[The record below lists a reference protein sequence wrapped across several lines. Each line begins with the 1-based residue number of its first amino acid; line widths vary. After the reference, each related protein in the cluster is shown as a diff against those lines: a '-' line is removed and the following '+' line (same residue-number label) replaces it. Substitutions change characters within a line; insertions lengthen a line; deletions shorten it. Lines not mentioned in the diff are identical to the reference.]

1 MSQRHIPHGPD
12 QPKPSLSLFWLS
24 LTYCALIIYGTLF
37 PLTDWTTPVFGW
49 TNPITLGL
57 PANASRA
64 DIFINVLAYIP
75 LGLFLALWLRA
86 RLGLIGA
93 IILAIAF
100 GVALSFTL
108 EVLQSAQ
115 PSRVTSLLDWLT
127 NSAGTVMGAVLA
139 AVFDPH
145 FFAGRKLLDW
155 RRTWFVEGGL
165 ANLALITLALW
176 ALTQTAP
183 FVPSLDW
190 GNLKA
195 GLKPLGNT
203 LRMPSTFK
211 PIEAL
216 DYGLQ
221 IFALGVLITNV
232 ARRPVVWGFI
242 AASLLVILYKVP
254 VVGRS
259 LSLET
264 LSGWLGGVFFVM
276 LLTRRRLASLP
287 LLALTALL
295 SAYALAQFEPGQ
307 IGSTYPINWIPF
319 KAQVG
324 SLVGMS
330 DIMETLWPFL
340 ALGLLVRLITPWR
353 WRTAVLLLGSALV
366 VSYTFALEWMQQA
379 IPGRFADVTD
389 VVLATLGW
397 LIPWFY
403 ADLRVRTASAQPTL
417 SRPNLRWAA
426 PVLIGTLVSLSYAGW
441 MVGSQVR
448 VDTDDRGRAMLPAP
462 ESLAEISLPGFRFA
476 HPRLPHPSPQD
487 ILRLQ
492 NENPQWFRQ
501 MRLFADGG
509 RGAFDAVITMAYI
522 EPGSQDLT
530 LLHQRLLKLK
540 YSYRGQQQA
549 KPIAQ
554 AYDWLYDEW
563 SEAQR
568 VALRNKL
575 AEGVEYLVN
584 FIRRDRLS
592 PYNVYL
598 YNSPFQALMA
608 ANLALYG
615 DDPRGELNMR
625 FTYDL
630 WKHRVLPVWR
640 QVMGQ
645 YGGWHEGG
653 EYVGIGIGQAV
664 YQVPAM
670 WRSATG
676 EDLFK
681 REPGLRG
688 FLDFVTYR
696 KRPDGTDFRWGD
708 AGYFNKI
715 VPDVI
720 PLALEYRHVAA
731 YSLRPPRSK
740 PEPSSWPWGPL
751 TDSSLVDPAAQAKL
765 PLAKH
770 FDGIGLVVARSDWGP
785 EATYL
790 TFKAGD
796 NFWSHSHLDQGAFT
810 LYKGGELALDSGFYG
825 PKYGSDHHMNY
836 TYQSIAH
843 NLITVTDPADN
854 ASSNGKVVREIA
866 NDGGQRRLG
875 SGWGIESAPIDQS
888 DWIDKRD
895 LYHTG
900 NLQRY
905 YDDPMTAVAVADI
918 TPAYT
923 NSQSGAGEFS
933 HRTRRVE
940 RMWRTLIYDRSN
952 DVVIVR
958 DRVTSTRPE
967 FRKRWLLHTHS
978 QPSVSGMQFNV
989 VLLPNPSRQHPG
1001 GQLTAQVLLP
1011 ENATIQTVGGPGYEF
1026 FVDGKNYDE
1035 NGTLLDTIKN
1045 KQQPTE
1051 PGNWRV
1057 EVSPAQPR
1065 RDDEFLVVLIP
1076 RTISSETLP
1085 RIRAIKSGNEY
1096 GVEIAGKT
1104 RRYYWFSTERNGVR
1118 LEGSGMNEAIFA
1130 TANARGVDNSAW
1142 EKFKKVWR
1150 DLF

>member
-1 MSQRHIPHGPD
+1 MSRRHIPHGPN

-86 RLGLIGA
+86 RWGLIGA
-93 IILAIAF
+93 IVLAIAF
-100 GVALSFTL
+100 GVALSFAL

-127 NSAGTVMGAVLA
+127 NSAGTVIGAMLA

-155 RRTWFVEGGL
+155 RRTWFEEGSL
-165 ANLALITLALW
+165 ANLALITFALW
-176 ALTQTAP
+176 GLTQAAP

-190 GNLKA
+190 GNIKA

-211 PIEAL
+211 PMEAL

-221 IFALGVLITNV
+221 IFALGVLVTGV

-276 LLTRRRLASLP
+276 LLARRRFAGLP
-287 LLALTALL
+287 LFAITALL

-307 IGSTYPINWIPF
+307 SGSTYPINWIPF

-330 DIMETLWPFL
+330 DILETLWPFL
-340 ALGLLVRLITPWR
+340 ALGLLVRLMTPWR
-353 WRTAVLLLGSALV
+353 WRTPILLVGSVMV
-366 VSYTFALEWMQQA
+366 VSFTLVLEWMQQS

-389 VVLATLGW
+389 SVLATLGW

-403 ADLRVRTASAQPTL
+403 ADLRVRKASPQLAVP
-417 SRPNLRWAA
+417 RPSLRWAA

-441 MVGSQVR
+441 LVGSQIR

-487 ILRLQ
+487 ILRLRH
-492 NENPQWFRQ
+492 ENPEWLRQ
-501 MRLFADGG
+501 MRAFANGG
-509 RGAFDAVITMAYI
+509 RGALEAAITMAYI
-522 EPGSQDLT
+522 EPGSQDLA
-530 LLHQRLLKLK
+530 LLHQRLLELT
-540 YSYRGQQQA
+540 YSYRGEQA

-554 AYDWLYDEW
+554 AYDWLYDQW

-568 VALRNKL
+568 VALRDKL

-598 YNSPFQALMA
+598 YNSPFQALVA

-645 YGGWHEGG
+645 HGGWHEGG
-653 EYVGIGIGQAV
+653 EYVGIGIGQAI

-688 FLDFVTYR
+688 FLDFMTYR

-708 AGYFNKI
+708 AGFFDKI
-715 VPDVI
+715 VPDLI
-720 PLALEYRHVAA
+720 PLALEYRHAPA
-731 YSLRPPRSK
+731 YQLQTTRPL

-751 TDSSLVDPAAQAKL
+751 TDTSLLNPAAQVNL

-843 NLITVTDPADN
+843 NLITVTDPADD
-854 ASSNGKVVREIA
+854 ASSNGKVVRDIA
-866 NDGGQRRLG
+866 NDGGQRRVG
-875 SGWGIESAPIDQS
+875 SGWGMESAPIDRT
-888 DWIDKRD
+888 DWEEKRD

-900 NLQRY
+900 SLLRY
-905 YDDPMTAVAVADI
+905 YDGRNTVVAVSDI

-967 FRKRWLLHTHS
+967 FRKRWLLHTQN
-978 QPSVSGMQFNV
+978 QPIVNGMHFSATV
-989 VLLPNPSRQHPG
+989 PSDPSRHQIG
-1001 GQLTAQVLLP
+1001 GRLDAQVILP
-1011 ENATIQTVGGPGYEF
+1011 ENAAIQTLGGPGYAF

-1035 NGTLLDTIKN
+1035 NGTLIETIRK
-1045 KQQPTE
+1045 KGQPTE
-1051 PGNWRV
+1051 AGGWRV
-1057 EVSPAQPR
+1057 EVLPGRAQ

-1076 RTISSETLP
+1076 RTAHTSLAPAIR
-1085 RIRAIKSGNEY
+1085 RIQSGNEY
-1096 GVEIAGKT
+1096 GIEISGNALRK
-1104 RRYYWFSTERNGVR
+1104 YWFSAERNGVR
-1118 LEGSGMNEAIFA
+1118 LEESGSSEAIFA
-1130 TANARGVDNSAW
+1130 ADHDALPSTWQRLRDW
-1142 EKFKKVWR
+1142 WR

>member
-1 MSQRHIPHGPD
+1 MSRRHIPHGPA
-12 QPKPSLSLFWLS
+12 QARPSLSLFWLS
-24 LTYCALIIYGTLF
+24 LIYCALIIYGTLF
-37 PLTDWTTPVFGW
+37 PLTDWTTPVYGW

-75 LGLFLALWLRA
+75 LGLFVSLWLRT

-93 IILAIAF
+93 ILLTTLF
-100 GVALSFTL
+100 GVALSFAL
-108 EVLQSAQ
+108 EVLQSAH
-115 PSRVTSLLDWLT
+115 PGRVTSLLDWLT
-127 NSAGTVMGAVLA
+127 NSAGTVMGAALA

-145 FFAGRKLLDW
+145 YFAGRKLLDW

-165 ANLALITLALW
+165 ANLALITLAIW

-211 PIEAL
+211 PLEAL
-216 DYGLQ
+216 NYGLQ
-221 IFALGVLITNV
+221 IFALGVLLTSV
-232 ARRPVVWGFI
+232 ARRPVGQAFI
-242 AASLLVILYKVP
+242 AATLLVILYKVP

-264 LSGWLGGVFFVM
+264 LTGWLGGVLCAMV
-276 LLTRRRLASLP
+276 LARRGFAGLP
-287 LLALTALL
+287 LLAVTALL
-295 SAYALAQFEPGQ
+295 GAYALAQFEPGQ
-307 IGSTYPINWIPF
+307 SGSTYPINWIPF
-319 KAQVG
+319 KSQVN

-330 DIMETLWPFL
+330 DIMETLWPFM
-340 ALGLLVRLITPWR
+340 ALSVLVRLITPWR
-353 WRTAVLLLGSALV
+353 WRTPVLAVGSALM
-366 VSYTFALEWMQQA
+366 VSFTFGLEWMQQS

-389 VVLATLGW
+389 VVLAFSGW
-397 LIPWFY
+397 LTPWLY
-403 ADLRVRTASAQPTL
+403 ADLRVRTTNASPPTGP
-417 SRPNLRWAA
+417 SLRWTA
-426 PVLIGTLVSLSYAGW
+426 PALIGTLVSLSYAGW

-462 ESLAEISLPGFRFA
+462 ESLAEINLPGFRLA
-476 HPRLPHPSPQD
+476 HPRLPHPSHRD
-487 ILRLQ
+487 ILRLRL
-492 NENPQWFRQ
+492 ENPQWLSQVRSS
-501 MRLFADGG
+501 ANGG
-509 RGAFDAVITMAYI
+509 HGALVASIMMAYI
-522 EPGSQDLT
+522 EPGSQDLD
-530 LLHQRLLKLK
+530 LLHRRLLGLT
-540 YSYRGQQQA
+540 YSYRGHQQA

-554 AYDWLYDEW
+554 AYDWLYDQW
-563 SEAQR
+563 SETQR

-575 AEGVEYLVN
+575 AEGVTYLVN
-584 FIRRDRLS
+584 FIRRERLS

-645 YGGWHEGG
+645 HGGWHEGG
-653 EYVGIGIGQAV
+653 EYVGIGIGQAI

-681 REPGLRG
+681 HEPGLRG
-688 FLDFVTYR
+688 FLDFMTYR

-708 AGYFNKI
+708 AGYFDKTAS
-715 VPDVI
+715 DTI
-720 PLALEYRHVAA
+720 PLALEYRHAPTYQLQA
-731 YSLRPPRSK
+731 TRSLPA
-740 PEPSSWPWGPL
+740 PSSWPWGPL
-751 TDSSLVDPAAQAKL
+751 TDSSLSDPAAQAGL
-765 PLAKH
+765 PLAKL
-770 FDGIGLVVARSDWGP
+770 FDGIGMVVARSDWGP

-836 TYQSIAH
+836 AYQSIAH
-843 NLITVTDPADN
+843 NLVTVTDPADD
-854 ASSNGKVVREIA
+854 APSSGKVVRNIA
-866 NDGGQRRLG
+866 NDGGQRRIG
-875 SGWGIESAPIDQS
+875 SGWGIEPAPLDRTEWEQ
-888 DWIDKRD
+888 KRD

-900 NLQRY
+900 RLLRY
-905 YDDPMTAVAVADI
+905 YDGRNTVVAVSDI

-940 RMWRTLIYDRSN
+940 RLWRTLIYDRSN

-958 DRVTSTRPE
+958 DRVTATRPE
-967 FRKRWLLHTHS
+967 FLKRWLLHTQN
-978 QPSVSGMQFNV
+978 QPKVSGMRV
-989 VLLPNPSRQHPG
+989 SASVPPDASRRQLG
-1001 GQLTAQVLLP
+1001 GSLEVQVILP
-1011 ENATIQTVGGPGYEF
+1011 ENAAIHTVGGPGFAF

-1035 NGTLLDTIKN
+1035 NGTLLDAIRRKG
-1045 KQQPTE
+1045 QPTE
-1051 PGNWRV
+1051 AGGWRV
-1057 EVSPAQPR
+1057 EIMPERAR

-1076 RTISSETLP
+1076 RTANAIP
-1085 RIRAIKSGNEY
+1085 APAIRRIQSGNEY
-1096 GVEIAGKT
+1096 GIEVAGSALRK
-1104 RRYYWFSTERNGVR
+1104 YWFSAERNGVR
-1118 LEGSGMNEAIFA
+1118 LEDSGSREAIFA
-1130 TANARGVDNSAW
+1130 TDGDAQPSAW
-1142 EKFKKVWR
+1142 RKLRDWWR